1 MGFLR
6 QMRDMKDMV
15 NAAPGMIE
23 QAQTLGAQAQEMA
36 AAQQAAAQQQ
46 AAAAMAAANIGGAP
60 GVSTAKGQL
69 DPIAGVSLEAYA
81 RVSKG
86 LAAYNYDQSKA
97 PLVAEQHGISAADWD
112 TATAGWNARITAD
125 RSVGAAFNAAYQAI

>member
-6 QMRDMKDMV
+6 QMKDMKDMV

-46 AAAAMAAANIGGAP
+46 TAAAVAAANLGGAP
-60 GVSTAKGQL
+60 GAAGAGQL
-69 DPIAGVSLEAYA
+69 APIAGVSLEAYA
-81 RVSKG
+81 KVSKG
-86 LAAYNYDQSKA
+86 LAAYGYDQSKA

-112 TATAGWNARITAD
+112 AAVAGWNARITAD
-125 RSVGAAFNAAYQAI
+125 RSVGVAFNAAYQAA